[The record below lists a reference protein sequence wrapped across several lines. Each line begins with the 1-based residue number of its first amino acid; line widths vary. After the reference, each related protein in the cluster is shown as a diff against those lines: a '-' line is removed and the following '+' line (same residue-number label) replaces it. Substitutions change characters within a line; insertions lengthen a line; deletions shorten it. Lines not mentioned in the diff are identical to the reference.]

1 MKKIKLFCKFDAI
14 LLKYYCPYLN
24 LARVMS
30 PTYGDAHFVVDGA
43 NKIESGELHSKGV
56 SVRVSRVSTTFLIV
70 MHPRRETQV
79 MHFIARF
86 NSSVRL
92 FNQTSLPAL
101 MLNVGGCD
109 PFLAE
114 RRERTGM
121 KTISSAESDPA
132 LSALR
137 TLSARRCRR
146 RVTDKTSPITPDTTL
161 TFPAICRDLLRGGGG
176 HSPRRKISRVFISTS
191 RNNMPPIA
199 TEPLL
204 VPPSLFVFRESL
216 PQSEIPHSI

>member
-1 MKKIKLFCKFDAI
+1 
-14 LLKYYCPYLN
+14 
-24 LARVMS
+24 MS
-30 PTYGDAHFVVDGA
+30 PTYGDAHFVLDGA
-43 NKIESGELHSKGV
+43 NKIESGELHSKGA

-101 MLNVGGCD
+101 VLNVGGCD
-109 PFLAE
+109 PF

-121 KTISSAESDPA
+121 KTISSAESDLA

-176 HSPRRKISRVFISTS
+176 DSPRRKISHVFISTS

-199 TEPLL
+199 IGPLL
-204 VPPSLFVFRESL
+204 VPPCLYSENHCRKVKSLVRFNDDTYLSRKRQSSLFISTTIILVRYDNR
-216 PQSEIPHSI
+216 IG